1 MKPSY
6 RYIFVHACTFVLP
19 KLTCEYEHMRLW
31 STATAIYMCN
41 MSYIVLASTIFRKHA
56 LPSAL
61 GGGERW
67 SQEDSF
73 ILRVVLA
80 IAYLCLGRDVA
91 IPIPTILFLGDAGS
105 LRTRHI
111 SFVQKQRNKKPLFYF
126 CIAFCYTHLKVKEI
140 PWHWM

>member
-1 MKPSY
+1 
-6 RYIFVHACTFVLP
+6 
-19 KLTCEYEHMRLW
+19 
-31 STATAIYMCN
+31 MCN
-41 MSYIVLASTIFRKHA
+41 MSYIVLASTILRKHA

-61 GGGERW
+61 GGGGGGGGEGNGE

-111 SFVQKQRNKKPLFYF
+111 SFVQKQRNKKPLFYL

-140 PWHWM
+140 LWH